1 MTTDPTS
8 DEHASA
14 PSSPIDS
21 ALASLATLEELDVAE
36 HPAVYEAVHRVL
48 RDQLAGT
55 GDSSPPA

>member
-14 PSSPIDS
+14 PTRRSTPPSRRWPRS
-21 ALASLATLEELDVAE
+21 RLDVAE